1 MGRLGGDLLKT
12 LRHRAWL
19 QLDLRETRE
28 HGPSVTNWII
38 FALIIVAVAVAV
50 LETEEA
56 IAQAWRS
63 EFHVANRALGVVFI
77 CEYLMRV
84 WCMAERTEFSG
95 WRGRLHYMV
104 QPAAVMDLLALLP
117 FIALFGG
124 HDLFVL
130 RIVRLARIVA
140 LGRLGEFSS
149 AFQRVLHAVGGRLG
163 DLAIALLCAVFVML
177 LAATALYLAER
188 HVQPEAFGSIPRALW
203 WAVVT
208 ITTVGYGDVYP
219 ITALG
224 RVLAAIA
231 AVVGIIVLAMPAG
244 IMAAAFSDALQEHRA
259 ERHARR
265 MGLHGPPHDH
275 RDPRD
280 GE

>member
-1 MGRLGGDLLKT
+1 MGRLGEETLKT
-12 LRHRAWL
+12 LRHRVWL

-28 HGPSVTNWII
+28 HGPSIANWII
-38 FALIIVAVAVAV
+38 FGLIIVAVTLTV
-50 LETEEA
+50 LETEET
-56 IAQAWRS
+56 IAQPWRS
-63 EFHVANRALGVVFI
+63 HFHVADRILGLVFI
-77 CEYLMRV
+77 IEYLLRV

-104 QPAAVMDLLALLP
+104 QPAALIDLIALLP

-124 HDLFVL
+124 QDLFVL
-130 RIVRLARIVA
+130 RIVRLARIAA
-140 LGRLGEFSS
+140 LGRLGEFSA
-149 AFQRVLHAVGGRLG
+149 AFLRVLQAVGGRLG
-163 DLAIALLCAVFVML
+163 ELAIALVCAGFVML
-177 LAATALYLAER
+177 VAATALYLAER
-188 HVQPEAFGSIPRALW
+188 AAQPEAFGSIPRALW
-203 WAVVT
+203 WAVAT

-231 AVVGIIVLAMPAG
+231 AVTGIIVLAMPAG
-244 IMAAAFSDALQEHRA
+244 IMAAAFSEALQEHRA

-265 MGLHGPPHDH
+265 MGLRGPPHEH

-280 GE
+280 GD

>member
-1 MGRLGGDLLKT
+1 MGRLGGEPLRT
-12 LRHRAWL
+12 LRHRVWL

-28 HGPSVTNWII
+28 HGPSVSNWVI
-38 FALIIVAVAVAV
+38 FGLIIVAVVLAV
-50 LETEEA
+50 LETEDT
-56 IAQAWRS
+56 IVRGRQS
-63 EFHVANRALGVVFI
+63 YFHMADMALGVIFVG
-77 CEYLMRV
+77 EYLLRV
-84 WCMAERTEFSG
+84 WCMAERTEFAG

-104 QPAAVMDLLALLP
+104 QPAALMDLVALLP

-124 HDLFVL
+124 QDLFVL
-130 RIVRLARIVA
+130 RIVRLVRIVA
-140 LGRLGEFSS
+140 LGRLGEFSA
-149 AFQRVLHAVGGRLG
+149 AFQRVLRAVAGRLG

-177 LAATALYLAER
+177 VAATALYLAER

-203 WAVVT
+203 WAVAT

-224 RVLAAIA
+224 KVLAAIA
-231 AVVGIIVLAMPAG
+231 AVMGIIVLAMPAG

-265 MGLHGPPHDH
+265 IGLHSPPHDH

-280 GE
+280 GD